1 MKHPLVLLSTLA
13 LLVPLTLQSCAPNAT
28 SPSQTDASQSESTT
42 EPATTATSAPSGE
55 TGTLQV
61 RANGEDFIR
70 QGFVSKD
77 GWQLD
82 FEHVYVTLAD
92 VTAYQTDPPF
102 DPEAGQPLE
111 PKAEVRLV
119 DIKTVDLAEGGETA
133 EPIVV
138 GETEAPAGRFN
149 ALSWQMVK
157 PTSGAAAGYPL
168 MLVGTATKD
177 GETVNFTLRLDEE
190 LAFTCGDFVGEQ
202 RKGILTAGGT
212 ADLEATFHF
221 DHLFGDADTPAND
234 SLNTGA
240 LGFAPLAA
248 IAQNGELDADTATL
262 RQQLA
267 PEDFEKL
274 MGILPSLGHVGEGH
288 CEETATS

>member
-1 MKHPLVLLSTLA
+1 
-13 LLVPLTLQSCAPNAT
+13 
-28 SPSQTDASQSESTT
+28 
-42 EPATTATSAPSGE
+42 
-55 TGTLQV
+55 
-61 RANGEDFIR
+61 
-70 QGFVSKD
+70 
-77 GWQLD
+77 
-82 FEHVYVTLAD
+82 
-92 VTAYQTDPPF
+92 
-102 DPEAGQPLE
+102 
-111 PKAEVRLV
+111 
-119 DIKTVDLAEGGETA
+119 
-133 EPIVV
+133 
-138 GETEAPAGRFN
+138 
-149 ALSWQMVK
+149 
-157 PTSGAAAGYPL
+157 
-168 MLVGTATKD
+168 
-177 GETVNFTLRLDEE
+177 ETVNFTLRFDEE